1 MNIKNRWINYQEKIF
16 LDLTFINFVKKESS
30 TLSPPSKKIYKE
42 MQLQTSWASENWGG

>member
-16 LDLTFINFVKKESS
+16 LDLTFINSIKNKSS

-42 MQLQTSWASENWGG
+42 MQLQTS